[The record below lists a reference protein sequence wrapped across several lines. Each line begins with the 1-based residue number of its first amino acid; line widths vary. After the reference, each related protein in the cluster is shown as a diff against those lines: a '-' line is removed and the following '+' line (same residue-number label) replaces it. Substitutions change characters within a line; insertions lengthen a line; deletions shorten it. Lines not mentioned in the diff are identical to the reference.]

1 MVLLLPGPAINS
13 SQPSN
18 SGSRYF
24 LVDEEVDRYRWVG
37 RLREEDGANLVRV
50 RYSPVAATWSP
61 VGVEWIAETK
71 RRPTCDFPIF
81 YSTVRC
87 FSRRALELLAPY
99 INGGLEVLPLKGLN
113 DAYVGVHC
121 ICWLEGVA
129 NLEGVDQDKVSI
141 HSASF
146 VPHLNAT
153 VIQGYDIFGVPEMI
167 TKLFVS
173 ARFKDAVEQN
183 GLVGFRFREVVLC

>member
-1 MVLLLPGPAINS
+1 MNSTNNILPS
-13 SQPSN
+13 D
-18 SGSRYF
+18 GSPRCF

-37 RLREEDGANLVRV
+37 RLTEEDGANLVRV
-50 RYSPVAATWSP
+50 RYSPVASTWRP
-61 VGVEWIAETK
+61 IGVEWIPETK

-87 FSRRALELLAPY
+87 FSRRALEALASC
-99 INGGLEVLPLKGLN
+99 INGGLEVLPLDGLD

-121 ICWLEGVA
+121 IRWLEGAA

-141 HSASF
+141 HSANF
-146 VPHLNAT
+146 VPRLEAKA
-153 VIQGYDIFGVPEMI
+153 IERYDLFGVPEMI

-173 ARFKDAVEQN
+173 ERFKNAVEQN
-183 GLVGFRFREVVLC
+183 GLVGFRFREVPLC

>member
-1 MVLLLPGPAINS
+1 MNSINS
-13 SQPSN
+13 TQRSKSHP
-18 SGSRYF
+18 RYF

-37 RLREEDGANLVRV
+37 RLTEEDGANLVRV
-50 RYSPVAATWSP
+50 RYSPVAATWCP
-61 VGVEWIAETK
+61 VGVAWIPETN

-87 FSRRALELLAPY
+87 FSRRALELLAPC
-99 INGGLEVLPLKGLN
+99 INGGLEVLPLKGLE

-121 ICWLEGVA
+121 IRWIEGAA
-129 NLEGVDQDKVSI
+129 NLERVDQDKVSI
-141 HSASF
+141 HSANF
-146 VPHLNAT
+146 VPRLNAK

-173 ARFKDAVEQN
+173 ERFKDTVEQN
-183 GLVGFRFREVVLC
+183 GLVGFRFREVALS